1 MGKWQHRISLKD
13 IHDHYHKHD
22 DIKHC
27 GKMLAERL
35 RELRPKLA
43 DGYSRRRLEELAGN
57 FEKVQDVEE
66 YDDYLRELYNW
77 ADSGRRCAIDAFK

>member
-13 IHDHYHKHD
+13 IHDHYHKHK

-35 RELRPKLA
+35 RELRLKFM
-43 DGYSRRRLEELAGN
+43 DSYSRRRLEQLSEN

-66 YDDYLRELYNW
+66 FDDYLNELYNW
-77 ADSGRRCAIDAFK
+77 ADNGRRCFIDAFK